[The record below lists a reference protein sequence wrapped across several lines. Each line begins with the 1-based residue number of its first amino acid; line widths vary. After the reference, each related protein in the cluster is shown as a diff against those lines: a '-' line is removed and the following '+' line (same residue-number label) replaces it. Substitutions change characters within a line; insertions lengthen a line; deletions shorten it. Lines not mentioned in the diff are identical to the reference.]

1 MGQNATF
8 IKLKVGTKYLIG
20 ETSASINTTVDD
32 IDTSSKASGLESD
45 GLPGRVSDNISFDSM
60 ADETNAMDYGYASAL
75 AAMAARTLLTF
86 EIIRLDAAGAQVS
99 GSQVISGSGILS
111 GLNIDNPDNAP
122 STFSDTIE
130 VDDEL
135 TVTTYTPGP

>member
-20 ETSASINTTVDD
+20 ETSIGINTTVDD

-60 ADETNAMDYGYASAL
+60 ADETNATDYGFTEAL
-75 AAMAARTLLTF
+75 AAMEARTLLTF
-86 EIIRLDAAGAQVS
+86 EIIRLDAAGVQVS

-122 STFSDTIE
+122 STFSGTIE